1 VFELTIQKGLE
12 AQSLGEWA
20 TYLTVILEPL
30 RSDLGDGVVLVLG
43 AFGDAGEAGGSTFA
57 HGGEEFRVDVF
68 LQIVCLF

>member
-1 VFELTIQKGLE
+1 
-12 AQSLGEWA
+12 
-20 TYLTVILEPL
+20 
-30 RSDLGDGVVLVLG
+30 VLG